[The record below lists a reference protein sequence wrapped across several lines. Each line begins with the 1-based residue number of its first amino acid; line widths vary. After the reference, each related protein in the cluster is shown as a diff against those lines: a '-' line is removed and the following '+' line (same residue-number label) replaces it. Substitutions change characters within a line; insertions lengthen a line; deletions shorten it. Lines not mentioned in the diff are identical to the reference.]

1 MKLEIIRHLDKLG
14 RICIPMDF
22 RRSMGITEQSE
33 LLVTITDE
41 GILLKK
47 KECTDDALD
56 SAGRNITLW

>member
-47 KECTDDALD
+47 KERTDDALD